1 MAEDGGFMHRRRG
14 GAADA
19 RPRPFGRKVE
29 RDFSVLDHQHTVGG
43 GSPLRR
49 RRASQKG
56 GRAAPAPPAAAWNAQ
71 GIQGAERLVEGL
83 HARPADQRPGE
94 DDSLLLSAG
103 QSRSPAA
110 VRRAA
115 PRLTSTLAR
124 RRLYGRSRGS

>member
-1 MAEDGGFMHRRRG
+1 MAEDGGFKHRHRG

-29 RDFSVLDHQHTVGG
+29 RDFAVLDHQHTVGG
-43 GSPLRR
+43 GHRFGDVMR
-49 RRASQKG
+49 H
-56 GRAAPAPPAAAWNAQ
+56 GRAVVPHPPLAAAWNAQ
-71 GIQGAERLVEGL
+71 GIRGAERLVEGE

-94 DDSLLLSAG
+94 NDSLLLSAG